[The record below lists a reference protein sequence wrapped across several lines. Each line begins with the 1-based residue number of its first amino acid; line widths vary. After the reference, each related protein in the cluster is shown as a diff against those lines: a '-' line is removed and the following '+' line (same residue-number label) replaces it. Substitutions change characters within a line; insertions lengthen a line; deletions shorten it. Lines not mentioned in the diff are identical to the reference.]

1 MIHMGYEDGD
11 GMKLRDL
18 ARSSGDP
25 KSFTSAF
32 YLLRSRIGNRK
43 TARCS
48 RKLYEFVPKSSSTP
62 HLLTSLQQATMVP
75 VFSVLRLPHHPGPPV
90 TFPTWTHNGNQNFRP
105 RTYHP
110 LASFLQPL
118 IFEQNQREVYREVL
132 IAGDLSKEDIY
143 RAVDEGWFFR
153 PGRTTSDTTELAHDN
168 DTIYFAQPSLSQFV
182 PGGFGAGAFNLSP
195 SASIS
200 LKDTPNASAGRN
212 PPKSNT
218 GVVLR
223 YARPTCWR
231 YSLTP

>member
-1 MIHMGYEDGD
+1 
-11 GMKLRDL
+11 MKLCDL

-25 KSFTSAF
+25 KSFVPAF
-32 YLLRSRIGNRK
+32 HLLWSRFRNQK
-43 TARCS
+43 VPSCS
-48 RKLYEFVPKSSSTP
+48 PKSYEFVPRSSSTL
-62 HLLTSLQQATMVP
+62 HFLTLLQQATMVP
-75 VFSVLRLPHHPGPPV
+75 LLGVLRLPRHPGPPL
-90 TFPTWTHNGNQNFRP
+90 TFPTRTHNRNQNFRP
-105 RTYHP
+105 RTCHV
-110 LASFLQPL
+110 LSSFPHSL
-118 IFEQNQREVYREVL
+118 IGKQNQREVYHEVL

-153 PGRTTSDTTELAHDN
+153 PGRTTSDTTELVYDN

-182 PGGFGAGAFNLSP
+182 PDGFGAGAFNLSP

-223 YARPTCWR
+223 YAPPIRWR
-231 YSLTP
+231 YSSTP